1 MFTTLRRQRNIKIHH
16 ANLLILPLLI
26 INCLLAILPAAAQE
40 AEQEIKQQITPKA
53 TLPKNQQNHLI
64 SSPDLLKVASQPE
77 LNPNVE
83 LAKGN
88 SPEKLI
94 VKSFV
99 VEGSS
104 IFSNQELNEVL
115 ANYLDRPISLTE
127 LFQVRSIITKLYTD
141 LGYVNSGAYIP
152 AQKIVS
158 RPSNTIRAARLN
170 TRRNTGQ
177 HTGAI
182 PTVEVLEV
190 SVLEGKLADIKVSG
204 TKNLDADYVRSR
216 IAKGTTAPFNADSLL
231 ASLQVLRSDP
241 LIKNVSAE
249 LSAGVEPGTSLLEIK
264 VEEAD
269 PFKFTTK
276 FDNNRSPS
284 IGTNRRGFGLTHANL
299 LGFGDKITL
308 DFTDTDGGDNFDV
321 SYTLPVNS
329 NNGTVRLAYGTGD
342 NEIVEDPFTPLDI
355 ELESQYFELAL
366 KQPLISKSK
375 SEFALG
381 LAFSF
386 QETQTR
392 LLDIPFPLATGADEG
407 GETRISALRFSQE
420 YINRGDLNVFALR
433 SQFSFGL
440 DTFGSSQNAEGI
452 PDSTFFAWRGQSQ
465 FVRKLD
471 QDFLFLLR
479 GDLQL
484 SASEL
489 VPIEQFRLGG
499 SGTVRG
505 YRQDLALGDNGLFVG
520 AETRI
525 PVIRFGNTNSVLQLA
540 PFVDLGAVW
549 NSDDTQISNDFLA
562 AVGIGLNF
570 TTGDGF
576 NARLDWGI
584 PLIDVDSQ
592 GDSLQENGVTFSLNW
607 NFL

>member
-1 MFTTLRRQRNIKIHH
+1 MFTTLGRQRNIKINS
-16 ANLLILPLLI
+16 ALAIIPLLI
-26 INCLLAILPAAAQE
+26 INYLLAVLPAAAQE
-40 AEQEIKQQITPKA
+40 AEQELKQQITPQA
-53 TLPKNQQNHLI
+53 TLPKNQQNHLV
-64 SSPDLLKVASQPE
+64 SSSDLLKVASQPE
-77 LNPNVE
+77 LNPNVA

-88 SPEKLI
+88 IPEQLI

-99 VEGSS
+99 IEGSS
-104 IFSNQELNEVL
+104 IFSNQELNEFL
-115 ANYLDRPISLTE
+115 ANYRDRPISLTE
-127 LFQVRSIITKLYTD
+127 LFQIRSMITKLYTD

-152 AQKIVS
+152 AQKLVS
-158 RPSNTIRAARLN
+158 RPSNTSYNARLN
-170 TRRNTGQ
+170 TRRNTIQ
-177 HTGAI
+177 NTRAI
-182 PTVEVLEV
+182 PTVEVLEI
-190 SVLEGKLADIKVSG
+190 SVLEGSIENIEVSG

-216 IAKGTTAPFNADSLL
+216 IAQDTTAPFNAESLL
-231 ASLQVLRSDP
+231 DSLQVLRSDP

-249 LSAGVEPGTSLLEIK
+249 LSAGTEPGTSLLEIE

-269 PFKFTTK
+269 PFKLTTK
-276 FDNNRSPS
+276 LDNNRSPS

-308 DFTDTDGGDNFDV
+308 DFTDTDGGDNFDA
-321 SYTLPVNS
+321 SYTLPVNAK
-329 NNGTVRLAYGTGD
+329 NGNVRLAYGTGD

-355 ELESQYFELAL
+355 ESESQYFELGL
-366 KQPLISKSK
+366 RQPLVKKSQE
-375 SEFALG
+375 EFALG

-386 QETQTR
+386 QESQTR
-392 LLDIPFPLATGADEG
+392 LLDIPFPIANGADED

-420 YINRGDLNVFALR
+420 YINRGDRNVFGLR

-465 FVRKLD
+465 FVRRLD
-471 QDFLFLLR
+471 RDFLVLLR

-525 PVIRFGNTNSVLQLA
+525 PVLRFRNTNSVLQLA
-540 PFVDLGAVW
+540 PFVDLGAIW

-570 TTGDGF
+570 STGAGF

-584 PLIDVDSQ
+584 PLVDVDSQ
-592 GDSLQENGVTFSLNW
+592 GNSLQENGVTFSLNW
-607 NFL
+607 SFL